1 MHVLL
6 NCLSPEIQT
15 IKWGARENKGQ
26 TVNDRRNSNAQMG
39 GSILRYTLLWLNYLS
54 FSFLFVK

>member
-6 NCLSPEIQT
+6 NCLSLEIQT

>member
-6 NCLSPEIQT
+6 NCLSLEIQT

-39 GSILRYTLLWLNYLS
+39 GLILRYTMLWLNYLS

>member
-6 NCLSPEIQT
+6 NCLSLEIQT
-15 IKWGARENKGQ
+15 MKWGARENKGQ